1 MGKCFTILSECTE
14 GGNRALEGSLVE
26 LAGYRMERAKEMLDA
41 SKGNLE
47 IGQYKTSLNRSYY
60 AIFHAM
66 RAANILKGFD
76 SSKHS
81 GVIPFFNK
89 EYLKENIMDRSLSVI
104 IKNSA
109 FLREKSDYDDFYIA
123 SKKEA
128 EKQLEDAEV
137 FLAAVEKYLKQEN

>member
-1 MGKCFTILSECTE
+1 MD
-14 GGNRALEGSLVE
+14 
-26 LAGYRMERAKEMLDA
+26 RAKEMLVA
-41 SKGNLE
+41 ARENLE

-66 RAANILKGFD
+66 RAMNNLKGFD

-81 GVIPFFNK
+81 GVIAFFNK
-89 EYLKENIMDRSLSVI
+89 EYLKENILDRNLSIV

-123 SKKEA
+123 SKQEA
-128 EKQLEDAEV
+128 EKQLEEAER
-137 FLAAVEKYLKQEN
+137 FLDAVEIAMNKMK

>member
-1 MGKCFTILSECTE
+1 M
-14 GGNRALEGSLVE
+14 EGSLRE
-26 LAGYRMERAKEMLDA
+26 LAGYRMERAQEMLVA
-41 SKGNLE
+41 ARENLE

-66 RAANILKGFD
+66 RALNILKGFD

-81 GVIPFFNK
+81 GVIAFFNR
-89 EYLKENIMDRSLSVI
+89 EYLKENVLDRKLSVV

-123 SKKEA
+123 SKQET
-128 EKQLEDAEV
+128 EKQLVDAEH
-137 FLAAVEKYLKQEN
+137 FLSVTQMYLEQYIN